1 MWLRF
6 EKPFDWR
13 QPGFTV
19 AYQPGVFNV
28 TRACASAAI
37 AAKAA
42 TPTKDR
48 PNATTQES
56 GRRCAQ

>member
-6 EKPFDWR
+6 NKPFDWR

-19 AYQPGVFNV
+19 AYQPGISNV
-28 TRACASAAI
+28 TRACADAAI

-42 TPTKDR
+42 EPTKDR
-48 PNATTQES
+48 PDDTAQKS
-56 GRRCAQ
+56 WRRRA

>member
-6 EKPFDWR
+6 LKSYDWR

-19 AYQPGVFNV
+19 AYQPGIYNV
-28 TRACASAAI
+28 TRACADAAI

-42 TPTKDR
+42 ETTKDR
-48 PNATTQES
+48 PNAKTQKS
-56 GRRCAQ
+56 RSRIA